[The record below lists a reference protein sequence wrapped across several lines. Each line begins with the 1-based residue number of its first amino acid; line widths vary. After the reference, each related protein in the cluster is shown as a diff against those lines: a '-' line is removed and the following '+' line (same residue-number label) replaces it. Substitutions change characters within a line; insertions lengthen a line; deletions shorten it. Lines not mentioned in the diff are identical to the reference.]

1 MFFQILIK
9 SPRLS
14 ELLKQ
19 IGATLITLS
28 TISKICHKASRQST
42 SQRYLATDVMKWEEE
57 CQQKKQLKK
66 AI

>member
-28 TISKICHKASRQST
+28 TISKICHKASR
-42 SQRYLATDVMKWEEE
+42 
-57 CQQKKQLKK
+57 
-66 AI
+66 